1 MIYKLYTDGATSN
14 NGYEDSRGGYAWAL
28 IANDNLLKKGSGGE
42 SPATNNICELKAM
55 INGCEEAHDWI
66 GPFDVVLV
74 YSDSAYIINCYKQR
88 WYENWQKNGWM
99 NSKKQPVA
107 NRTLWEELIPYF
119 CDARFKFEKVKGH
132 NGKIDENSKWNE
144 FVDDL
149 AVEAKN
155 L

>member
-1 MIYKLYTDGATSN
+1 
-14 NGYEDSRGGYAWAL
+14 
-28 IANDNLLKKGSGGE
+28 
-42 SPATNNICELKAM
+42 
-55 INGCEEAHDWI
+55 
-66 GPFDVVLV
+66 
-74 YSDSAYIINCYKQR
+74 
-88 WYENWQKNGWM
+88 M